1 MGVRIQGAFRSS
13 PLAEVEQDLTSRHL
27 LPRVAFGVLLGVSLA
42 GTAITV
48 ATHGAGF
55 AVVLLRWAY
64 LVAAAVVAG
73 GSLWW
78 AAFVREEPEAGD
90 RQAVD
95 RFARREAGRFLRTL
109 PVAAAG
115 LVVSSLHLLRLTR
128 PGVSWLVGLLEVL
141 VAAVAALTASLTLC
155 PRHRARG
162 WRDGRRW
169 VLLASSAG
177 LLAGT
182 GVLDAALQ
190 APGNAAA
197 AALRG
202 LHVLAFG
209 LWLGGAAWNLWVAIP
224 AAQEDPRVAVVVAAA
239 RQLERFRWTVRVA
252 LPTLAVTGALQ
263 AVPYAGGSFAYLAG
277 TWVGRLILVKA
288 GALVILIG
296 IFITC
301 PLWRACSPVRG
312 MCNLREL
319 EDALPRPART
329 LDNRGKPCAGFVH
342 VQRALEALEPG
353 QVLELLS
360 TDPISWWELPAWARQ
375 NGYEVLDQRVVG
387 RYRVLWRTYRFL
399 LARAAAPAARDERM
413 AVRA

>member
-1 MGVRIQGAFRSS
+1 MGVRIQGAFRPS
-13 PLAEVEQDLTSRHL
+13 PLPEVELGLTNRHL

-48 ATHGAGF
+48 GTHGAGF

-64 LVAAAVVAG
+64 LVSAAVVAG

-78 AAFVREEPEAGD
+78 AAFVREEPEARD

-95 RFARREAGRFLRTL
+95 RFARREAERFLRIL
-109 PVAAAG
+109 PAAAAG
-115 LVVSSLHLLRLTR
+115 LVVSSLHLLWLTR

-141 VAAVAALTASLTLC
+141 VAAVAVLTASLTLC
-155 PRHRARG
+155 PRHRTRG

-169 VLLASSAG
+169 VLLVSSAG

-182 GVLDAALQ
+182 GALDAALQ
-190 APGNAAA
+190 VPGNAAA
-197 AALRG
+197 AGLRSA
-202 LHVLAFG
+202 HVVAFG
-209 LWLGGAAWNLWVAIP
+209 LWLGGAAWNLWAAIP
-224 AAQEDPRVAVVVAAA
+224 AAQEDPRVPVVVAAA

-252 LPTLAVTGALQ
+252 LPTLAVTGVLQ

-277 TWVGRLILVKA
+277 TWVGRVILVKA

-312 MCNLREL
+312 MCNLRDL

-342 VQRALEALEPG
+342 VQRALRALEPG

-360 TDPISWWELPAWARQ
+360 TDPMSWWELPAWARQ

-387 RYRVLWRTYRFL
+387 RYRLLWRTYRFFL
-399 LARAAAPAARDERM
+399 RRAVPAAPPEERT
-413 AVRA
+413 ALRV